1 MSVLEVVNYGH
12 PILRNKCQFVSDFS
26 KLSTFV
32 EDMFDTMY
40 EEEGIGLAANQVGVD
55 MNLFIIDIAHT
66 DEKEFPRVFINGEI
80 TKFYGESIFSEGC
93 LSIPQVALEVTR
105 PEKIRFKYQDINE
118 NWYEEVF
125 DGLLARAI
133 QHEMDHL
140 NGVLIIDLVSKMQRK
155 KFRKMSI
162 ELKMKPSQKLNIY
175 LVKKGLFY
183 RDFNFFIRL

>member
-1 MSVLEVVNYGH
+1 MSVLEVVNYGN
-12 PILRNKCQFVSDFS
+12 PILRKKCESVSDFS
-26 KLSTFV
+26 SLHKFI

-40 EEEGIGLAANQVGVD
+40 EEEGIGLAANQVGVN

-80 TKFYGESIFSEGC
+80 TKFYGESVFSEGC

-105 PEKIRFKYQDINE
+105 PEKIRFKYQDVE
-118 NWYEEVF
+118 KNWHEEEF

-140 NGVLIIDLVSKMQRK
+140 NGVLIIDLVSKVQRDK
-155 KFRKMSI
+155 VQKEVNKIKNESISKIKHISDRKRFV
-162 ELKMKPSQKLNIY
+162 L
-175 LVKKGLFY
+175 
-183 RDFNFFIRL
+183 